1 MSIYQRPAP
10 LRSGPRIVHPPAAPR
25 SRSARLSGCA
35 GSPFEHRAQPVAYCP
50 ALLLS
55 REERC
60 EDPPGDP
67 KPSAPLCSS
76 GSSGSPRLRLE
87 RREQPAAYYPA
98 LLLSR
103 EERCEDP
110 PGDPNPSALL
120 SSSLAPRATSAA
132 RGVLP
137 GSPLVT
143 RRALRG
149 SAWRPTVLCSAL
161 RVVHPPASLRPRF
174 ARLSGCAGLR
184 LESPEKPA
192 AYYPALLSSPEE
204 RYKYPSGEPLPFPE
218 RLAGAQVRS
227 SSNEGCPWRAARL
240 SSRRARSVVRTY
252 PAASRTDSVALR
264 SRFARLSGCAGS
276 PSEHREQPVAY
287 CPALLS
293 SRQERYEYSS
303 GEPLPF
309 PERLAGAQVCSSS
322 DEGSL

>member
-76 GSSGSPRLRLE
+76 CTRPRLYALNPEDLAGPHACGSSDESSPWRAARLYSRRAKSAARICLATRSSLLCSPRRSRLE
-87 RREQPAAYYPA
+87 SPEKPAAYYPA

-120 SSSLAPRATSAA
+120 SSSCEA
-132 RGVLP
+132 RG
-137 GSPLVT
+137 
-143 RRALRG
+143 
-149 SAWRPTVLCSAL
+149 PTL
-161 RVVHPPASLRPRF
+161 SL
-174 ARLSGCAGLR
+174 
-184 LESPEKPA
+184 
-192 AYYPALLSSPEE
+192 
-204 RYKYPSGEPLPFPE
+204 
-218 RLAGAQVRS
+218 QMIQ
-227 SSNEGCPWRAARL
+227 
-240 SSRRARSVVRTY
+240 RSV
-252 PAASRTDSVALR
+252 
-264 SRFARLSGCAGS
+264 
-276 PSEHREQPVAY
+276 
-287 CPALLS
+287 
-293 SRQERYEYSS
+293 
-303 GEPLPF
+303 
-309 PERLAGAQVCSSS
+309 
-322 DEGSL
+322 